1 MLSKIA
7 SLEVCAEAH
16 LLREM
21 YALAGSGKGRY
32 ERVDWR
38 REVSRCVRFQPSV
51 PSPAPIRLIA

>member
-21 YALAGSGKGRY
+21 YALAGSGKRASL
-32 ERVDWR
+32 WLCMR
-38 REVSRCVRFQPSV
+38 RLGARGEPCVGF
-51 PSPAPIRLIA
+51 RLA